1 MEPLQ
6 VHRIKSDYAER
17 KDRVREL
24 FHQVGLNPNHINRYP
39 HQFSGGQQQRICIAR
54 ALALEPQFL
63 IFDESVSALDVSIQA
78 QILNMINELKSAYK
92 FTSIFISHDL
102 SVIHY
107 VSDRI
112 LVMKNG
118 KIIEEGLADKIIHN
132 PEHHYTQ
139 QLIEAIPGKNIYK
152 N

>member
-1 MEPLQ
+1 M
-6 VHRIKSDYAER
+6 
-17 KDRVREL
+17 
-24 FHQVGLNPNHINRYP
+24 
-39 HQFSGGQQQRICIAR
+39 
-54 ALALEPQFL
+54 ALEPQFL

-78 QILNMINELKSAYK
+78 QILNLINELKSAYK

-112 LVMKNG
+112 LVMNHG
-118 KIIEEGLADKIIHN
+118 KIVEEGLADKIIYN
-132 PEHHYTQ
+132 PEHKYTQ
-139 QLIEAIPGKNIYK
+139 QLIDAIPGKNIYK